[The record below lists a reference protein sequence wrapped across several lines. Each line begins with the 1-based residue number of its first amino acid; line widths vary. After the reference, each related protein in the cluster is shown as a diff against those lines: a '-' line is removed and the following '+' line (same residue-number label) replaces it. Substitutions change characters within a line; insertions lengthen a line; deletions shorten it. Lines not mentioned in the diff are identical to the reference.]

1 MGQGSDGDD
10 IHPGFGH
17 RAQGFARDAAR
28 RLGQR
33 PSGYQFDRTA
43 HGIAVHVIEHDNLR
57 SRLDSLLHLG
67 QIAGFDFDLESST
80 IAKPAEADV
89 PPLDL
94 SSINFD
100 LETPDTQLGDD
111 SPMSGMEQTAIPTHA
126 SAGMS
131 LEGDLEHEVDTK
143 LELARAYEEMGDQEG
158 ARELIDEILRE
169 GSPEQV
175 ARAQELAARLG

>member
-1 MGQGSDGDD
+1 MDVTQIDDVVGDSEID
-10 IHPGFGH
+10 LEQTGF
-17 RAQGFARDAAR
+17 
-28 RLGQR
+28 
-33 PSGYQFDRTA
+33 
-43 HGIAVHVIEHDNLR
+43 DN
-57 SRLDSLLHLG
+57 SLM
-67 QIAGFDFDLESST
+67 GFDFDLESST

-111 SPMSGMEQTAIPTHA
+111 SPMSGMEQTAIPAHA